1 MRVSEQT
8 KTDTRRRI
16 LDAAGRLFREN
27 GFGSA
32 TTRDLAREAD
42 IAAGTLFN
50 YFRSKED
57 LAMTLVA
64 DAAEEAR
71 AEFHASLRPA
81 AALDEALFAHIAI
94 GLRRLRPHR
103 AYVGDTL
110 DAALSPFAM
119 NASSEAA
126 ERFRVGHLETTRE
139 LLLTRAAPPIEP
151 SAMAMHL
158 YWSLYLGVL
167 SFWTADESP
176 NQEDT
181 LVLLDQSLK
190 LFVASLSRVA
200 HRDVEPQHGNET
212 G

>member
-1 MRVSEQT
+1 VRVNEKT
-8 KTDTRRRI
+8 KNDTRRRI

-27 GFGSA
+27 GFDSA

-57 LAMTLVA
+57 LAMTLIA

-71 AEFHASLRPA
+71 AEFHSSLRPA
-81 AALDEALFAHIAI
+81 AALDEALFAHVAV
-94 GLRRLRPHR
+94 GLRHLRPHR
-103 AYVGDTL
+103 AYIGDTL

-119 NASSEAA
+119 NGLSEAA
-126 ERFRVGHLETTRE
+126 ERFRVGHIETVRA
-139 LLLTRAAPPIEP
+139 LLLTRSEPPIEP
-151 SAMAMHL
+151 SPMVVHL

-167 SFWTADESP
+167 SFWTADVSS

-200 HRDVEPQHGNET
+200 HRETEPHHADESR
-212 G
+212 